1 MSGTYRTVLTYA
13 RDGFYDYGNNAR
25 KGAAQSK
32 KIDRRQARRQAA
44 RAKREA
50 IREYELD
57 VHEDYEEMLSME
69 REEAGYDSQF
79 WEELE
84 REQFLDDCEM
94 MRLAEER
101 ADAEEW
107 ERAERYHRE
116 MEMLDTSYDYCEWD
130 Y

>member
-1 MSGTYRTVLTYA
+1 MRCRHGEGDLRISGTYRTVLTYA

-50 IREYELD
+50 MREYELD
-57 VHEDYEEMLSME
+57 VHEDYEEILSME
-69 REEAGYDSQF
+69 REAASCDLDF
-79 WEELE
+79 WGGLELE
-84 REQFLDDCEM
+84 EM
-94 MRLAEER
+94 RVE
-101 ADAEEW
+101 AEEW

-116 MEMLDTSYDYCEWD
+116 MEMLDTSYEYCEWD

>member
-13 RDGFYDYGNNAR
+13 RDGFYGSSGAAR
-25 KGAAQSK
+25 KAADKLK
-32 KIDRRQARRQAA
+32 KMDRRQARREAA

-50 IREYELD
+50 MREYELE
-57 VHEDYEEMLSME
+57 VHEDYEEMLSMD
-69 REEAGYDSQF
+69 REECESDLWL

-84 REQFLDDCEM
+84 RERAED
-94 MRLAEER
+94 EER
-101 ADAEEW
+101 EREDW

-116 MEMLDTSYDYCEWD
+116 MEMLDCSYEYGEWD

>member
-50 IREYELD
+50 MREYELD
-57 VHEDYEEMLSME
+57 VHEDYEEMLSMA
-69 REEAGYDSQF
+69 RDDASCDLDF
-79 WEELE
+79 WSEVE
-84 REQFLDDCEM
+84 REQFCDCCEM
-94 MRLAEER
+94 IRLAEEL
-101 ADAEEW
+101 EEW
-107 ERAERYHRE
+107 ECAERYNRE
-116 MEMLDTSYDYCEWD
+116 MEMLDCSYEYGVWD

>member
-13 RDGFYDYGNNAR
+13 RDGFYGLGNTAR
-25 KGAAQSK
+25 KGEAKVK
-32 KIDRRQARRQAA
+32 KMDRRQARRQAA

-57 VHEDYEEMLSME
+57 VHADYDEMLSMA
-69 REEAGYDSQF
+69 RDEASCDLGF

-84 REQFLDDCEM
+84 LERELEEM
-94 MRLAEER
+94 RAE
-101 ADAEEW
+101 AEEW
-107 ERAERYHRE
+107 ERAERLNRE
-116 MEMLDTSYDYCEWD
+116 MDAIDYSYEYSVWD